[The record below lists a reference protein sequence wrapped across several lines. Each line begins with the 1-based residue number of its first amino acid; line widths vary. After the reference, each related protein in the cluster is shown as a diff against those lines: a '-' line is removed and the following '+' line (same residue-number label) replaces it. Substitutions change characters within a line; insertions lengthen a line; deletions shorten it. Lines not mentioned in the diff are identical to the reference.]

1 MVNFKTDNKYST
13 LGTNINF
20 LIKNKILDIPDYIK
34 IDVDGIE
41 HLILQGSLDFLSNK
55 KIKKLMIE
63 LNEEFKEQYN
73 NSFKI
78 LNSHDF
84 VFVEKKRN
92 ENFYKSKND
101 SKFSNVFNY
110 FFTKKI

>member
-1 MVNFKTDNKYST
+1 MNESNFIEGGALNSFDVNYDFDGKLFKTDNKYST

-55 KIKKLMIE
+55 KL
-63 LNEEFKEQYN
+63 
-73 NSFKI
+73 
-78 LNSHDF
+78 
-84 VFVEKKRN
+84 
-92 ENFYKSKND
+92 KS
-101 SKFSNVFNY
+101 
-110 FFTKKI
+110 